1 MLRVPGTELSAQ
13 LMLSVV
19 VLLYPGC
26 AGNKLFV
33 NLDCQN
39 GVVTHGLSRD
49 GHSLIIPD
57 LRLGEL

>member
-39 GVVTHGLSRD
+39 GVVTHGL
-49 GHSLIIPD
+49 
-57 LRLGEL
+57 